1 MNVSEVM
8 SKRVVKVTGI
18 ALLPEVA
25 AKMGQE
31 NIGVVP
37 VEEEGRVVGLV
48 TDRDIAIRAVANRR
62 IDVPVKEIM
71 TRDPITVTSTT
82 TIADAV
88 RTMQKH
94 NVRRLLVMDGNHLV
108 GLVSLEDLIESEAE
122 EDLLDALRKLH
133 SQTRHG

>member
-18 ALLPEVA
+18 AMLPEVA

-37 VEEEGRVVGLV
+37 VEEDGRVVGLV
-48 TDRDIAIRAVANRR
+48 TDRDIAVRAVANHR
-62 IDVPVKEIM
+62 IDVPVTEIM
-71 TRDPITVTSTT
+71 TRDPVTITSSTT
-82 TIADAV
+82 IEDAI
-88 RTMQKH
+88 RIMLKH
-94 NVRRLLVMDGNHLV
+94 NVRRLLVMDGHNLV